1 VQKVSATEF
10 ARNLRKV
17 LDRIGET
24 GEEYIVERGKRPVVK
39 LSPVPEGRTAQE
51 VMADLYRV
59 LPDRVGDEWLEDAR
73 RGRERLSSG
82 LFDGLRTGRRMSR
95 SSTTTDFEVL

>member
-1 VQKVSATEF
+1 MQKVSATEF

-24 GEEYIVERGKRPVVK
+24 GEEYVVERGKRPVVK
-39 LSPVPEGRTAQE
+39 LSPVPEGRTAKE

-59 LPDRVGDEWLEDAR
+59 LPDQAGDDWLKDAR
-73 RGRERLSSG
+73 RGQSCL
-82 LFDGLRTGRRMSR
+82 D
-95 SSTTTDFEVL
+95 DEVRDPWAS

>member
-1 VQKVSATEF
+1 MQKVTATEF

-24 GEEYIVERGKRPVVK
+24 GEEYVVERGQRPVVK

-59 LPDRVGDEWLEDAR
+59 LPEGAGDAWLQDAQR
-73 RGRERLSSG
+73 DESALS
-82 LFDGLRTGRRMSR
+82 D
-95 SSTTTDFEVL
+95 EVRDPWAS

>member
-1 VQKVSATEF
+1 MQKVSATEF

-17 LDRIGET
+17 LDRISET

-39 LSPVPEGRTAQE
+39 LSPVPEARSAQE

-59 LPDRVGDEWLEDAR
+59 LPDAAGDEWLDDAR
-73 RGRERLSSG
+73 RGDARLSNEARDPWAS
-82 LFDGLRTGRRMSR
+82 
-95 SSTTTDFEVL
+95 